1 MPTATTSS
9 RGWPA
14 DYGPLVTLTALGLH
28 DNPTQRP
35 DWLHYPRTEIRD
47 DAESYHASTKYLN
60 RHSLRAL
67 ASLTLEGWLV
77 YIDPEIEHA
86 SLRIKVMAEHAT
98 TFHSTAQ
105 DQEIKE

>member
-1 MPTATTSS
+1 MSITTSS

-14 DYGPLVTLTALGLH
+14 DHGPLVTLIALGLH
-28 DNPTQRP
+28 DDPTQRP
-35 DWLHYPRTEIRD
+35 NWLHYPRTETRERV
-47 DAESYHASTKYLN
+47 ESYHASTKYLN

-98 TFHSTAQ
+98 TFHPTEQ